1 MKRSNIIPTLLDE
14 RFEQLKALQ
23 TAEDL
28 QISLENSSIATD
40 VKKEFVAERIRQL
53 QAALEES
60 KPAAEEIINSFSG
73 DPQTWNF
80 MRLRFIHGYSWV
92 DIAFSLKLTEKMV
105 KNRVYKAISKSITYA
120 PSTENKAGQDD

>member
-40 VKKEFVAERIRQL
+40 VEKEFVAERIRQL

-60 KPAAEEIINSFSG
+60 KPAAVEIINSFSE

-80 MRLRFIHGYSWV
+80 MRLRYILGYSWV
-92 DIAFSLKLTEKMV
+92 DIAFSLKLEEITIKSRVYRAFQKAASTEK
-105 KNRVYKAISKSITYA
+105 
-120 PSTENKAGQDD
+120 